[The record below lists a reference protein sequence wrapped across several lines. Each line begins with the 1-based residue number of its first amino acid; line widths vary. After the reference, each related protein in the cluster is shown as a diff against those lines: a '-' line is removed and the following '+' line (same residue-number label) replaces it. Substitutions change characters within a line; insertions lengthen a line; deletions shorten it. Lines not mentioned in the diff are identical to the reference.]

1 VEHGLPKTCEPT
13 SAHPA
18 IGTLAGCMLARGLSL
33 LRSADRAA
41 NVFRI
46 RVANAARDHA
56 TANEMQQLAQA

>member
-1 VEHGLPKTCEPT
+1 
-13 SAHPA
+13 
-18 IGTLAGCMLARGLSL
+18 MLARGLSL